1 MKFLIIFALLCFCYS
16 STGAQ
21 QTPQYAVYCFA
32 EKNLARNHVAF
43 LTSNLA
49 DYQGCC
55 LGGSGSVAVF
65 ANVNHD
71 STDTMVYI
79 AENCPPQD
87 QYYPLT
93 CYRGNNQCQATGS
106 NRFTTQTTGEA
117 AVEDCCSTSGTTAAS
132 FHLAQV
138 GTVCLTCLYP
148 APSQSQLNQARAMIN
163 AAPRGYAP
171 ANVLVLVGLASL
183 AYLLGKMY
191 NE

>member
-1 MKFLIIFALLCFCYS
+1 MKCLIILALLCFCYS
-16 STGAQ
+16 SSEAQ
-21 QTPQYAVYCFA
+21 QTPRYAVFCFA
-32 EKNLARNHVAF
+32 EKKLAGNYVSY
-43 LTSNLA
+43 LTSSLA

-65 ANVNHD
+65 ANVQYD
-71 STDTMVYI
+71 SRDTVVYV

-93 CYRGNNQCQATGS
+93 CYRGNTQCQATGS
-106 NRFTTQTTGEA
+106 NRFTTQATGEA
-117 AVEDCCSTSGTTAAS
+117 AVEECCGTSGTMTAS

-138 GTVCLTCLYP
+138 GTVCLTCLFP

-171 ANVLVLVGLASL
+171 AHVLVLVGLASL

>member
-1 MKFLIIFALLCFCYS
+1 MAI
-16 STGAQ
+16 
-21 QTPQYAVYCFA
+21 
-32 EKNLARNHVAF
+32 
-43 LTSNLA
+43 
-49 DYQGCC
+49 
-55 LGGSGSVAVF
+55 F
-65 ANVNHD
+65 ANVNLD
-71 STDTMVYI
+71 STDTTVYV

-93 CYRGNNQCQATGS
+93 CFRGNTQCQGL

-117 AVEDCCSTSGTTAAS
+117 AVQDCCGTSGTMTAS
-132 FHLAQV
+132 FYLAQI
-138 GTVCLTCLYP
+138 GTVCLTCLFP

-163 AAPRGYAP
+163 AAPHGYAP